1 RALSSISREPPPT
14 RLRVSS
20 GEIGPRRIC
29 LSAWFTAGARSRTV
43 SASVPSRSKPIVANG
58 KLLIAMGS
66 ADRLWNA
73 QAFGGI
79 AATMSQKH
87 NRPLAAIIL
96 AAGKGT
102 RMKSARH
109 KVLHPIAGRP
119 MIEHLLA
126 SLQELSPARTIV
138 VVGDGRDQIEQQLGD
153 RAELVVQE
161 PQLGTGHAVQQAE
174 VALGGFEGDVLV
186 LYADVP
192 F

>member
-1 RALSSISREPPPT
+1 
-14 RLRVSS
+14 
-20 GEIGPRRIC
+20 
-29 LSAWFTAGARSRTV
+29 
-43 SASVPSRSKPIVANG
+43 
-58 KLLIAMGS
+58 MGS

-138 VVGDGRDQIEQQLGD
+138 VVGDGRDQIEKQLGD

-174 VALGGFEGDVLV
+174 AALAGREGHVAALV
-186 LYADVP
+186 VAVIVAAAGAAVGTAACVARDRVSR
-192 F
+192 